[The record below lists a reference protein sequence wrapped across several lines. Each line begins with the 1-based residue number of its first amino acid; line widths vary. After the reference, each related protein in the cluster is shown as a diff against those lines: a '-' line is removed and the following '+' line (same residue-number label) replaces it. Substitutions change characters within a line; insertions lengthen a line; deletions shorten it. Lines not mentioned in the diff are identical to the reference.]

1 MRTENAEYWVMVSVE
16 FSEAEVHWRKFSES
30 LSERG
35 LHGVEMITSDN
46 HAELKAAR
54 QSVFPSV
61 SWQRCQFQLKKRT
74 RCIKLFP
81 NKESLRKTATA
92 QLKRIR

>member
-1 MRTENAEYWVMVSVE
+1 MVSVE
-16 FSEAEVHWRKFSES
+16 FSEAEVHWRKFLES

-54 QSVFPSV
+54 QSIFPSV
-61 SWQRCQFQLKKRT
+61 PWQRCQFQLKKRT

-81 NKESLRKTATA
+81 NKKSLRKTAAA
-92 QLKRIR
+92 QLKRIG